1 MKYNNIVKGTFLSR
15 PNRFIAHVLIDGVE
29 TTVHV
34 KNTGRCREL
43 LQPRAEVYLER
54 SDNPARKTQYD
65 LVAVKKGR
73 RLVNMDSQ
81 IPNAAAYE
89 WISSG
94 AFKRNVTTLRREVTF
109 GNSRFDIYLE
119 YMDDDGITRKA
130 FVEVKGVTLE
140 DNDVV
145 RFPDA
150 PTERGIK
157 HILVPVDPFQIE
169 GYELNPTDR
178 CYVCKKMIFG
188 GLIEATHEM
197 GLAAVADGTNASD
210 TGMYRPGM
218 RALAELD
225 VRSPLKEVGLTKD
238 EIREISRRV
247 GLPTAAK
254 PSFACLMTRFQYG
267 QRITEELLGMVGQ
280 AELFLLDEGFRQ
292 LRVRY
297 HEGGIARIELAPQEM
312 ARMLEPG
319 MAERVDARLHE
330 LGFQFVTLD
339 LGGYATG
346 KMNAAVEAALL
357 EQQQ

>member
-1 MKYNNIVKGTFLSR
+1 MKYKNIVKGTFLSR

-43 LQPRAEVYLER
+43 LLPRAEVYLER

-119 YMDDDGITRKA
+119 YKDDDGSARKA

-157 HILVPVDPFQIE
+157 HIHELVECLKE
-169 GYELNPTDR
+169 GYEAYLLFVVQMKDVKYFEPDR
-178 CYVCKKMIFG
+178 VIHRDFADALKDAHDRG
-188 GLIEATHEM
+188 VQV
-197 GLAAVADGTNASD
+197 LAYDC
-210 TGMYRPGM
+210 
-218 RALAELD
+218 
-225 VRSPLKEVGLTKD
+225 EVTSCSM
-238 EIREISRRV
+238 EIRDPVE
-247 GLPTAAK
+247 
-254 PSFACLMTRFQYG
+254 
-267 QRITEELLGMVGQ
+267 
-280 AELFLLDEGFRQ
+280 
-292 LRVRY
+292 VR
-297 HEGGIARIELAPQEM
+297 L
-312 ARMLEPG
+312 
-319 MAERVDARLHE
+319 
-330 LGFQFVTLD
+330 
-339 LGGYATG
+339 
-346 KMNAAVEAALL
+346 
-357 EQQQ
+357 